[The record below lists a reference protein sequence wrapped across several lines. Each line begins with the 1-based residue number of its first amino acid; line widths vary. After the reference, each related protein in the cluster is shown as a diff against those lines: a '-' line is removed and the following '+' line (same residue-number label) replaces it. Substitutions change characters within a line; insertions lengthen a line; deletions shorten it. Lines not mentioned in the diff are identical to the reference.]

1 MRSSGVKKL
10 LPWIGGFLI
19 GVVAVVAVVGLT
31 AWYAVLR
38 EVPQRFDSQEE
49 AFKYGSI
56 GNEANEGFPYLIWL
70 VLPRMFPE
78 YLPRPGGYEVF
89 GLIYEPG
96 HVDPVG
102 MSKKTIGF
110 ERIGINCAICH
121 SGTYRTDPQ
130 QPPTLVPT
138 APSSRLDV
146 QSYFFFFFTCAAD
159 PRFTA
164 DNILAAIKEVTALNP
179 LEEALYRYVII
190 PQTREA
196 LLKQRERFAW
206 AASRPPWGRGRIDP
220 FNPVK
225 FHQLEIGYA
234 DDTSIGNSDMEPLWN
249 MARKQGFG
257 LHWDGLNDS
266 VTEVIQTGALGDGAT
281 NDSLPVGSLRQL
293 EAWISNVQPPTY
305 PYPINQELVARGEPI
320 YQRLCASCHAFG
332 GARTG
337 TVIPLAEIG
346 TDRHRVDMWTQQ
358 AADRYNAYSAGYPF
372 QFRRFVK
379 QEGYASVSLDGI
391 WLRAPYLHN
400 GSVPTLEDLLE
411 PASRRPTVFYRG
423 YDVYDRD
430 RTGFISQG
438 PDAEREGMRY
448 DTTVEANGNQGHEG
462 EAYGTNLSPDE
473 KRALIEFLKTQ

>member
-1 MRSSGVKKL
+1 V
-10 LPWIGGFLI
+10 LPWIGGFLL
-19 GVVAVVAVVGLT
+19 GVVAVVGLVALV
-31 AWYAVLR
+31 AWYNLFR
-38 EVPQRFDSQEE
+38 QVPQRFDSPEE
-49 AFKYGSI
+49 SFKYGSI
-56 GNEANEGFPYLIWL
+56 GNEANEGFPYWIWL

-78 YLPRPGGYEVF
+78 YLPGPGGYEQF

-96 HVDPVG
+96 RVDPVG
-102 MSKKTIGF
+102 MSRKTIGF

-130 QPPTLVPT
+130 QQQPILVPT
-138 APSSRLDV
+138 APSSRLDI
-146 QSYFFFFFTCAAD
+146 QSYFRFFFTCAAD

-164 DNILAAIKEVTALNP
+164 DNVLNAIKEVTTLNP
-179 LEEALYRYVII
+179 LEEALYRYVVI

-196 LLKQRERFAW
+196 LLKQRERFFW
-206 AASRPPWGRGRIDP
+206 ADVRPNWGRGRIDP

-234 DDTSIGNSDMEPLWN
+234 DDKTIGNSDMEPLWN
-249 MARKQGFG
+249 MARKQGFA

-266 VTEVIQTGALGDGAT
+266 VTEVILTGALGDGAT
-281 NDSLPVGSLRQL
+281 NDSLPVSDLKRL
-293 EAWISNVQPPTY
+293 EEWINGVQPPTY
-305 PYPINQELVARGEPI
+305 PYQIDQALAARGEPT

-346 TDRHRVDMWTQQ
+346 TDRHRVDMWTQL
-358 AADRYNAYSAGYPF
+358 AADRYNAYSAGYSF
-372 QFRRFVK
+372 QFKRFVK

-411 PASRRPTVFYRG
+411 PSSRRPTVFYRG

-430 RTGFISQG
+430 RVGFVHQG
-438 PDAEREGMRY
+438 PEAERFGQRY
-448 DTTVEANGNQGHEG
+448 DVSVEANGNQGHEG
-462 EAYGTNLSPDE
+462 EAYGTTLSPDE